1 MQKQASSSPLL
12 VICRL
17 LVLGESK
24 LLSIRYFHLRLCIL
38 GWGGFQLSNL
48 KRWALSAAIH
58 HLKKCFKLNVRPT
71 FFFFC
76 EIEQT
81 FIETL
86 RTGGASAYTEAI
98 KCSRAHLGPCALN
111 AYPVCALL
119 C

>member
-1 MQKQASSSPLL
+1 MLVVGVRRIKVIEYQILPSPFMYSGMGWLPIIPPKTLGIVCCNSSSQK
-12 VICRL
+12 V
-17 LVLGESK
+17 
-24 LLSIRYFHLRLCIL
+24 
-38 GWGGFQLSNL
+38 
-48 KRWALSAAIH
+48 
-58 HLKKCFKLNVRPT
+58 FKLNGRPT
-71 FFFFC
+71 WFFFC

-86 RTGGASAYTEAI
+86 RTGGATAYTEAI